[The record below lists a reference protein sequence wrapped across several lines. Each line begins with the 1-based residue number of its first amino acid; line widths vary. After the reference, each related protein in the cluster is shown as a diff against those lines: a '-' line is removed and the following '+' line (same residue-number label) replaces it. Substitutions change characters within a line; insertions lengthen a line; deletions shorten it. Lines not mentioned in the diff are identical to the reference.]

1 MGNSSNQDQTMDFP
15 ILIIK
20 ISKPIIQMDIKIS
33 KPYLIPRGHFG
44 GQKLGLASKKTVAKS
59 VMAVIFII
67 SSDPCFRVQ
76 VFVEV

>member
-1 MGNSSNQDQTMDFP
+1 
-15 ILIIK
+15 
-20 ISKPIIQMDIKIS
+20 MDIKIS

>member
-1 MGNSSNQDQTMDFP
+1 
-15 ILIIK
+15 
-20 ISKPIIQMDIKIS
+20 
-33 KPYLIPRGHFG
+33 
-44 GQKLGLASKKTVAKS
+44 VAKS